1 MSVIMRNDIE
11 VGGTDDDVI
20 AKVGTDQL
28 TTQADDLSGA
38 VNELNSSKVIT
49 LTNTSSWLFSQN
61 VMQNNKVVSLYL
73 ELTGITTTET
83 VVGVLPS
90 DARPSK
96 RIIKDC
102 IVINNNANAVLG
114 QAHFVINTNGNITC
128 KAFGSYSNN
137 FVTLDVSYI
146 L

>member
-1 MSVIMRNDIE
+1 M
-11 VGGTDDDVI
+11 
-20 AKVGTDQL
+20 
-28 TTQADDLSGA
+28 
-38 VNELNSSKVIT
+38 
-49 LTNTSSWLFSQN
+49 FSQN

-137 FVTLDVSYI
+137 FVTLDVHYI